1 MKKIQIAILLSI
13 LNIGICG
20 SVTGTV
26 YDSDSKEKIRAANI
40 LVIDT
45 DSGTSTD
52 ENGEFLI
59 QNLQPGLFEIEF
71 NVIGYQKQRITI
83 EIEEQ
88 STTNLSAAL
97 KPLSLILDQITVTG
111 LSKSQLSF
119 DLPVVISKQ
128 EIDRLNSSSL
138 TDILRHQPGI
148 DIQTAHSLGR
158 NVNLSIRGSS
168 DYSQE
173 DIIIE

>member
-1 MKKIQIAILLSI
+1 MKKIQIAILVSI

-20 SVTGTV
+20 SVAGTV

-71 NVIGYQKQRITI
+71 NVIGYQKQRITV
-83 EIEEQ
+83 EIEGEG
-88 STTNLSAAL
+88 TTNLSAAL
-97 KPLSLILDQITVTG
+97 KPLSLILDQITVTVSYTH
-111 LSKSQLSF
+111 LT
-119 DLPVVISKQ
+119 LPTK
-128 EIDRLNSSSL
+128 
-138 TDILRHQPGI
+138 
-148 DIQTAHSLGR
+148 A
-158 NVNLSIRGSS
+158 
-168 DYSQE
+168 
-173 DIIIE
+173 